1 MMTPGRTMAAAVPQR
16 RDSWCQS
23 APRSTEGCCEGGG
36 ATVKGAMALAS
47 GAINVTSGG
56 AGKRELAINSL
67 SFPLST
73 AGVVSGDVLHA

>member
-1 MMTPGRTMAAAVPQR
+1 MAAAVPQR

-36 ATVKGAMALAS
+36 AMALAS

-56 AGKRELAINSL
+56 AGKRELPINRL

-73 AGVVSGDVLHA
+73 GVVSGDVLHA